1 MKKKNKK
8 INMNSLFFWM
18 LEFSKKLTVALT
30 VFFFLMMIYVA
41 ILVKESPDS
50 MVLSTVTT
58 EVNETFRVC
67 VGGYFCKAGIENAI
81 KIYRGRKKNHE
92 TANDEETSTEGGI

>member
-1 MKKKNKK
+1 
-8 INMNSLFFWM
+8 M

-30 VFFFLMMIYVA
+30 VFFFLEMIYVA
-41 ILVKESPDS
+41 ILVKSSPDS

-58 EVNETFRVC
+58 EINETFRVC

-81 KIYRGRKKNHE
+81 KIYHGRKKSHE
-92 TANDEETSTEGGI
+92 TAKDEETSTEG